1 MRPYE
6 AVFFS
11 DGPAMSAHSAALRRS
26 VVNANVLVGLGL
38 VFSDFFCDVFMSL
51 RMLFMAFFTIACA
64 MIVTLQVRTQA
75 HTHTHTHT
83 HHAR

>member
-11 DGPAMSAHSAALRRS
+11 DGPAMSANSAALLRS
-26 VVNANVLVGLGL
+26 VVKANVLVGLGL

-64 MIVTLQVRTQA
+64 MIVTLQVYI
-75 HTHTHTHT
+75 HTHTHTY
-83 HHAR
+83 HAR